1 MSRGGELHALLRELI
16 LVACQLGLIRLGARE
31 RRDEVVGR
39 RQPRER
45 RRSNCARALPNGV
58 LREERGDFL
67 ELFEILSHVGHDWL
81 RFFCARSGWRI
92 S

>member
-31 RRDEVVGR
+31 RRNEVVGR

-45 RRSNCARALPNGV
+45 RRSNCARGLADRV

-67 ELFEILSHVGHDWL
+67 EFAEILSNVGH
-81 RFFCARSGWRI
+81 G
-92 S
+92 